1 MEQENLQDEILESS
15 EVQKNKSKKRKKW
28 QENECPKYLIKII

>member
-15 EVQKNKSKKRKKW
+15 EVQKNKSKKRKKMAG
-28 QENECPKYLIKII
+28 K